1 MIRFVCIHLNL
12 SLLERFLGHKV
23 WHSSSVSIF
32 AASLVSRP
40 YPVPYFY
47 FRKRKW
53 NFAPPGSTILL
64 QKKRKSVNSVF
75 VQISQR
81 DDNMDFS
88 FPQQIYNKV
97 KCKQMDSH
105 QAVYDL
111 TFSFVLFTG
120 AVYQMC
126 KLLNLLFD
134 FPANMLR
141 CIQRASL
148 KYTNAKCKQMN
159 SHQAVFDC
167 SNLLNVLRCNVR
179 AQVFPKIYKMSPCL
193 IFPIFCKISRI
204 WFSQFVFPSLDVFV
218 LWFNTCIL
226 KWHLDKIQFF
236 FRFPSLDVFVLVC
249 LISISWCVCVVH
261 PQVGSFVR
269 CRGRL
274 LING

>member
-1 MIRFVCIHLNL
+1 MKLCATWFHNIVAEKEKIGEQCVCSNITKRWQHG
-12 SLLERFLGHKV
+12 LLFSPTNIKQSKMQTNGF
-23 WHSSSVSIF
+23 SS
-32 AASLVSRP
+32 
-40 YPVPYFY
+40 
-47 FRKRKW
+47 
-53 NFAPPGSTILL
+53 
-64 QKKRKSVNSVF
+64 
-75 VQISQR
+75 
-81 DDNMDFS
+81 
-88 FPQQIYNKV
+88 
-97 KCKQMDSH
+97 
-105 QAVYDL
+105 AVYDL

-179 AQVFPKIYKMSPCL
+179 AQVFQKFTKRKISPCL